1 MRRSGRDCA
10 IGSAEKVGVRQRE
23 EEGPSL
29 ITYRRQ
35 RSNLEETLRIVPSG
49 TDFGAHPHPVFFLC
63 MSSES
68 NLGFLGNVLNIGT
81 QEHPD
86 RSVQH

>member
-1 MRRSGRDCA
+1 MRRSGRNCA

-49 TDFGAHPHPVFFLC
+49 TDLPTYFGAHSRPVFFLC

-68 NLGFLGNVLNIGT
+68 NLGF
-81 QEHPD
+81 
-86 RSVQH
+86 